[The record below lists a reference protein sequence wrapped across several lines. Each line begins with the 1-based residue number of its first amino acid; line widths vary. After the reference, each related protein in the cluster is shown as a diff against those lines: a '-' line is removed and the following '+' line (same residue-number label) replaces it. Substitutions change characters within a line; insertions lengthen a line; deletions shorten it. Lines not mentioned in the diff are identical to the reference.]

1 MKKSIKLLS
10 VVLLALM
17 MVFTSS
23 LRVMA
28 ADVTVTYSIVNRSID
43 GVENKKPLVTTE
55 LVVSGETPK
64 NVPTELPTAPE
75 GYYSTGWRYKTATM
89 PEALPVEGE
98 ITDFVVNENITF
110 SYGVWQNDY
119 TQIEADFSVR
129 CNLEWHVA
137 AVSDTESQPE
147 SQDISIRALR
157 QKGKLYLSIV
167 DGLFQGLPNIKV
179 KLTGRESSIST
190 EYVTDESGLIYT
202 DQLETDVYDID
213 ILEHS
218 GYNVLIEDLPTV
230 LIYAGEVFM

>member
-28 ADVTVTYSIVNRSID
+28 ADVTVTYSIVNKSID
-43 GVENKKPLVTTE
+43 GVENKKPVVTTE

-98 ITDFVVNENITF
+98 ITDFVVTENITF

-119 TQIEADFSVR
+119 TQIEADFSVG

-137 AVSDTESQPE
+137 AVSDTDLEVWSNRGFYQNINKFTNPKHFGIM
-147 SQDISIRALR
+147 QWQHFGNDKAISWR
-157 QKGKLYLSIV
+157 
-167 DGLFQGLPNIKV
+167 LPIAFDYATKNMVITLTADENFTIKRDS
-179 KLTGRESSIST
+179 L
-190 EYVTDESGLIYT
+190 
-202 DQLETDVYDID
+202 QNLEK
-213 ILEHS
+213 EQ
-218 GYNVLIEDLPTV
+218 
-230 LIYAGEVFM
+230 